1 MRGIYCA
8 ARDPALRQ
16 ITQGFRR
23 GTGDPDSAAQTK
35 QFRLARNSRARQ
47 LLAETGATPEW
58 GGRHV
63 ACDNSR
69 SCCLARAG
77 IVFVRRTRPS
87 WRRRRAHR
95 RWTLGWRPLGWWRPL
110 GRSQSLRVSRRE
122 VPPPRTFLRRLCG
135 LRLRMLAL
143 AADAVGLAPRMGM
156 RVSLLRIFLKERPPA
171 VS

>member
-8 ARDPALRQ
+8 AREPALRQ
-16 ITQGFRR
+16 IKLGFRR

-35 QFRLARNSRARQ
+35 QFRLAWNSRARQ

-63 ACDNSR
+63 ARDNSR

-95 RWTLGWRPLGWWRPL
+95 RWSWGWRSLGRWQPLE
-110 GRSQSLRVSRRE
+110 RSQSLRVSRRE
-122 VPPPRTFLRRLCG
+122 VPPPRTVLRRLRG

-156 RVSLLRIFLKERPPA
+156 RVSLLPLFLTHRP
-171 VS
+171 VCVT